1 MSSKTCSTKYPG
13 LQIDEQLC
21 LKLHRA
27 SNRFYGRYDRLLRSH
42 GLTFSEYIVLVVVWE
57 RGPVSEGELARQLQF
72 DPYTLEDTMLSLER
86 RRLIQRHADPGR
98 ASYAMVVARRR
109 ASSCNPRLKPRGRS
123 FSVIRAYPTQTGG
136 PSAPCSTRC
145 RPRWQGWSWI
155 TLTWPLRRTCHAT
168 EQRDSP
174 RATRLLTSPTP
185 CTVCIRALAAHP
197 R

>member
-98 ASYAMVVARRR
+98 ESYAMVVATPASFELQPALEAAR
-109 ASSCNPRLKPRGRS
+109 AQFLC
-123 FSVIRAYPTQTGG
+123 
-136 PSAPCSTRC
+136 
-145 RPRWQGWSWI
+145 
-155 TLTWPLRRTCHAT
+155 
-168 EQRDSP
+168 DSGLP
-174 RATRLLTSPTP
+174 DADW
-185 CTVCIRALAAHP
+185 RALGALLDKMSAALAGMELDHLDVAAAADLP
-197 R
+197 RN